1 MDDPHKYGKR
11 KSNNEEQNKVSRKT
25 FPRYI
30 AVASL
35 KFKFQDFFICLQIAL
50 YAAVHCKWQEKI
62 IHKYFFS

>member
-35 KFKFQDFFICLQIAL
+35 KFKFQDFFISPENVSVNEIF
-50 YAAVHCKWQEKI
+50 ETFI
-62 IHKYFFS
+62 FR